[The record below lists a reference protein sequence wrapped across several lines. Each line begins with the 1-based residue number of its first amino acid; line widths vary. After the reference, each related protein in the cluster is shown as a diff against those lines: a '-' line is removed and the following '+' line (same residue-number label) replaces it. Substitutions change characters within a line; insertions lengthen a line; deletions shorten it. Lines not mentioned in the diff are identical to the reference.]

1 MQLQQLRAF
10 AAVAQ
15 LRHFTQAADELGIA
29 QPSLSRQIAALEA
42 DLATPLFIRAPGG
55 VELTPAGEALLPRVT
70 SILAD
75 LDAARQDVQDVVGLR
90 RGRVRLGATPSLCT
104 TLVAQVLP
112 RYRASHPGVEL
123 HVEEGGSQ
131 DLVAA
136 LIRGELDLAAVIQP
150 DQGMDPALRAEPILL
165 ESLVVASVE
174 PVPVTASDGKLRI
187 SDLRGVPLVMFR
199 VGYDLRDATLEACRQ
214 EGFVP
219 SFAVEGGE
227 MDAVLGFVEAGLG
240 VALVPSLVLA
250 ARPRLMATPLAPP
263 GVRRTVVLAHRRE
276 YPPTYA
282 ARALYDAILAY
293 LDDADSIGNLP
304 VGVLRVPNS

>member
-1 MQLQQLRAF
+1 MYVQLQQLRAF

-15 LRHFTQAADELGIA
+15 FRHFTQAADELGIA

-42 DLATPLFIRAPGG
+42 DLATPLFVRARSGID
-55 VELTPAGEALLPRVT
+55 LTPAGEALLPRVT

-75 LDAARQDVQDVVGLR
+75 LDAARHDVQNIIGLR

-104 TLVAQVLP
+104 TLVAQVLA
-112 RYRASHPGVEL
+112 RYREEHPGVAL
-123 HVEEGGSQ
+123 QVEEGGSQ

-136 LIRGELDLAAVIQP
+136 LTGGELDLALVIQP
-150 DQGMDPALRAEPILL
+150 GHGMDSTLLAEPILL
-165 ESLVVASVE
+165 ESLVVASVA
-174 PVPVTASDGKLRI
+174 PMPITAPDGLLHV
-187 SDLRGVPLVMFR
+187 SDLRGQPLVMFR

-214 EGFVP
+214 HGFVP

-240 VALVPSLVLA
+240 VALVPSLVLS
-250 ARPRLMATPLAPP
+250 ARPRLIATQLAPP
-263 GVRRTVVLAHRRE
+263 GVQRTIALAHRRD

-282 ARALYDAILAY
+282 ARALYDAILRY
-293 LDDADSIGNLP
+293 LDDAQSIGNLP
-304 VGVLRVPNS
+304 AGVARI